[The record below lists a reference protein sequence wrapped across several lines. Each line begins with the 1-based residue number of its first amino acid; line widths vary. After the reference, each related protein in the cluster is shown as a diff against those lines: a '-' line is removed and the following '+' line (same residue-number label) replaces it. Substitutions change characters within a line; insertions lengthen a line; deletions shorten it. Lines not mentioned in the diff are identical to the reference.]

1 MASMF
6 STCSQQLL
14 SLWSKEYFQD
24 EAEFT
29 FNTALCQDLLKNELK
44 EAHLPTL
51 IFKAV
56 NARNNTARLTQELQ
70 RSDSLI
76 FTLLTCLDAFL
87 NKHRR
92 DGVCFHLRCGSV
104 INVSSC
110 YWAPRIFPCSY
121 ITPHPIPSHPIWAE
135 EFGKFANCVSRI
147 NLAWLLWR
155 KVHQSSVCFF
165 NFAFTTREPFKSF
178 SLRESGCASVVLAGL
193 YRCAF
198 LYIKKKRERHRL
210 PSFL

>member
-87 NKHRR
+87 NKHWR

-121 ITPHPIPSHPIWAE
+121 ITPHPIPSHMSGGVWEICKLR
-135 EFGKFANCVSRI
+135 FKNKSCVATVEKSPPVFR
-147 NLAWLLWR
+147 L
-155 KVHQSSVCFF
+155 FF
-165 NFAFTTREPFKSF
+165 
-178 SLRESGCASVVLAGL
+178 
-193 YRCAF
+193 
-198 LYIKKKRERHRL
+198 
-210 PSFL
+210 

>member
-44 EAHLPTL
+44 EAHLPTF

-70 RSDSLI
+70 RSD
-76 FTLLTCLDAFL
+76 
-87 NKHRR
+87 
-92 DGVCFHLRCGSV
+92 
-104 INVSSC
+104 
-110 YWAPRIFPCSY
+110 
-121 ITPHPIPSHPIWAE
+121 
-135 EFGKFANCVSRI
+135 
-147 NLAWLLWR
+147 
-155 KVHQSSVCFF
+155 
-165 NFAFTTREPFKSF
+165 
-178 SLRESGCASVVLAGL
+178 
-193 YRCAF
+193 
-198 LYIKKKRERHRL
+198 
-210 PSFL
+210 

>member
-44 EAHLPTL
+44 EAHLPTF

-76 FTLLTCLDAFL
+76 FTLLTCLDTFL

-121 ITPHPIPSHPIWAE
+121 ITPTPSHMSGGVWEICKLRFKNKP
-135 EFGKFANCVSRI
+135 CVATVEKSP
-147 NLAWLLWR
+147 
-155 KVHQSSVCFF
+155 SVFRLFF

-178 SLRESGCASVVLAGL
+178 SLRESDCASVVLAGL
-193 YRCAF
+193 YRCAL
-198 LYIKKKRERHRL
+198 LYIKKGERHRL